1 VTIIATD
8 GLRMAA
14 DSAAFQND
22 LMFPCPS
29 PKIVRALDGSV
40 VGATGATGDAHF
52 LREWV
57 KAGMDFDHP
66 PKFSWTDTKED
77 HSILWL
83 WLRGEN
89 DVHMGDCTMLHW
101 PVPVPTVIGYGAGF
115 TIASLAAGLELRDAV
130 AAAIR
135 RTPYLG
141 GQVQIERLAPAL
153 AEAAE

>member
-1 VTIIATD
+1 MTIIATD
-8 GLRMAA
+8 GLYMAA
-14 DSAAFQND
+14 DSACFQND

-29 PKIVRALDGSV
+29 PKIVRAPDGSL

-57 KAGMDFDHP
+57 KSGMDFTKP
-66 PKFSWTDTKED
+66 PRLSWTDTKED

-83 WLRGEN
+83 WLRREG

-101 PVPVPTVIGYGAGF
+101 PVPIPTVVGYGSAF
-115 TIASLAAGLELRDAV
+115 SIASLAAGMALADAV

-141 GQVQIERLAPAL
+141 GDVQIELLRPAL
-153 AEAAE
+153 VEAAD